1 MTLLEAVQGDV
12 VTDVAPRRQPHTA
25 HLDPPTS
32 PSRLLLEP
40 LRPFLLVA
48 GLFLVLA
55 VAASVDGGSLLL
67 HLDEP
72 IGRFVVEH
80 RTAWLDRAVRNVSFF
95 GSTRVVLVGGLGLA
109 IVAWPRCRM
118 AAALIVAA
126 TLTRPPLE
134 FLLKLA
140 VNRDRPEIDQM
151 VHGAG
156 YSFPSGHP
164 MAAATLWLMV
174 PVVVSLYTSS
184 RRIWVASTVAALERR
199 GVDRR
204 QPRVPR
210 RALADRRARRRPRCG
225 DAVGRARRRVPA
237 RPCAARGCGGTARPT
252 A

>member
-1 MTLLEAVQGDV
+1 MTLIEAVQGGVSVD
-12 VTDVAPRRQPHTA
+12 ASPRREARHA

-48 GLFLVLA
+48 SLFMALA
-55 VAASVDGGSLLL
+55 VAAFVDGGSLLL
-67 HLDEP
+67 HVDEP

-80 RTAWLDRAVRNVSFF
+80 RTAWLDQLVRNISFF
-95 GSTRVVLVGGLGLA
+95 GSTRFVLAGGLVLA
-109 IVAWPRCRM
+109 VVAWPKCRM
-118 AAALIVAA
+118 VAALIVAA

-140 VNRDRPEIDQM
+140 VHRDRPQIDQM

-174 PVVVSLYTSS
+174 PIVVSLYTSS
-184 RRIWVASTVAALERR
+184 RRAWTISTVGSLTAVGLIGSSRVYLGVHWPTDVVAGGLAAAMLLAGLDLAFRR
-199 GVDRR
+199 VHAL
-204 QPRVPR
+204 
-210 RALADRRARRRPRCG
+210 RACGGTRRAR
-225 DAVGRARRRVPA
+225 A
-237 RPCAARGCGGTARPT
+237 
-252 A
+252 

>member
-1 MTLLEAVQGDV
+1 MTLIEAVQGGVSVD
-12 VTDVAPRRQPHTA
+12 ASPRREPRHA

-48 GLFLVLA
+48 GLFLTLA
-55 VAASVDGGSLLL
+55 VAAFANGGSVLL
-67 HLDEP
+67 HIDEP

-80 RTAWLDRAVRNVSFF
+80 RTAWLDRVVRNISFF
-95 GSTRVVLVGGLGLA
+95 GSTRMVLVGGLALA
-109 IVAWPRCRM
+109 IVAWPKCRM
-118 AAALIVAA
+118 VAALIVAA

-140 VNRDRPEIDQM
+140 VSRDRPEIDQM

-174 PVVVSLYTSS
+174 PIVVSLYTSS
-184 RRIWVASTVAALERR
+184 HRIWVAS
-199 GVDRR
+199 
-204 QPRVPR
+204 
-210 RALADRRARRRPRCG
+210 
-225 DAVGRARRRVPA
+225 AVGSLTAVALIGASRVYLGVHWPIDVFAGGLAAAMLLAGLDLVFRRLHAPRA
-237 RPCAARGCGGTARPT
+237 CGGTRRAM

>member
-1 MTLLEAVQGDV
+1 MTVLEAAPGDV
-12 VTDVAPRRQPHTA
+12 VADVAPPRQLRHA

-40 LRPFLLVA
+40 LRPFLVVA
-48 GLFLVLA
+48 GLFLTLA
-55 VAASVDGGSLLL
+55 LAAFADGGSLLL
-67 HLDEP
+67 HIDEP

-80 RTAWLDRAVRNVSFF
+80 RTAWLDRLVRNVSFF
-95 GSTRVVLVGGLGLA
+95 GSTRLVLAGGLVLA
-109 IVAWPRCRM
+109 IVAWPKCRM

-174 PVVVSLYTSS
+174 PVVVSLYTTS
-184 RRIWVASTVAALERR
+184 RRAWVVSAVAS
-199 GVDRR
+199 
-204 QPRVPR
+204 
-210 RALADRRARRRPRCG
+210 LA
-225 DAVGRARRRVPA
+225 AVGLIGASRVYLGVHWPIDVVAGGLAAAMLLAGLDVVFRRVHAP
-237 RPCAARGCGGTARPT
+237 RGCGGA
-252 A
+252 AQMMA